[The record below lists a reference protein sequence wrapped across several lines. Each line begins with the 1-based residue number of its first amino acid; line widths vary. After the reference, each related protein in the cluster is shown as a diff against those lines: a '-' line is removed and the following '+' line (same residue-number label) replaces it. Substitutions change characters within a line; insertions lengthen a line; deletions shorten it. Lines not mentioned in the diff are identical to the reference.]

1 MEIEQ
6 IQLHKE
12 LNEGIITYDG
22 FDGCIIGVDVF
33 SAKFIYSFE
42 KMLKKLEDEGIN
54 EEDVIEYLM
63 HNFNL
68 GGEDIP
74 IILDGLS

>member
-12 LNEGIITYDG
+12 LNEGICTYDG

-33 SAKFIYSFE
+33 TAKFIYSFK
-42 KMLKKLEDEGIN
+42 KMLKKLEDDGIN
-54 EEDVIEYLM
+54 EEDVIGHLM
-63 HNFNL
+63 YNFDF
-68 GGEDIP
+68 GGEANP

>member
-1 MEIEQ
+1 MEIEK
-6 IQLHKE
+6 INLHKE
-12 LNEGIITYDG
+12 LNEEIISYDG

-33 SAKFIYSFE
+33 TAKFIYSFE

-63 HNFNL
+63 YNFNF
-68 GGEDIP
+68 GGEANP
-74 IILDGLS
+74 IILDGLA

>member
-33 SAKFIYSFE
+33 TAKFIYDF
-42 KMLKKLEDEGIN
+42 KAMLKQLNNDGIN
-54 EEDVIEYLM
+54 DEDVIEYLM
-63 HNFNL
+63 YNFNF
-68 GGEDIP
+68 GGEANP
-74 IILDGLS
+74 IILDGLA